1 MSIERRRLTACTI
14 AVCAFLVVTCLPTAA
29 TGVGAVRTRGIVY
42 GDSLVVQ
49 SLAELRVWQ
58 LTKADVRY
66 KARDGAALCDFSPQ
80 MAADN
85 AVFHPEWVVLA
96 FTGNTAGGTCAGD
109 AWLAGGE
116 AGAVENYRN
125 ALRQAR
131 AAFPTTTRV
140 YVVGAIAMLANSQCA
155 AGITFSC
162 WFPFNGNWSL
172 NAMYMQEA
180 RSLPN
185 TVYDPAADEWL
196 TATHRFW
203 WTSPCLPGECVGT
216 IRIRSVD
223 GVHLW
228 DGNHAGQFRYAAAI
242 TTRLHADY
250 QVS

>member
-1 MSIERRRLTACTI
+1 MAACVFF
-14 AVCAFLVVTCLPTAA
+14 AVAGWPTAA
-29 TGVGAVRTRGIVY
+29 NGLGTTRTRGIVY

-49 SLAELRVWQ
+49 SLTELRVWQ

-66 KARDGAALCDFSPQ
+66 QAHGGAALCDYAPQ
-80 MAADN
+80 MPADN
-85 AVFHPEWVVLA
+85 VAFHPDWVVLA
-96 FTGNTAGGTCAGD
+96 FTGNTASGTCAGN
-109 AWLAGGE
+109 AWQAGGD

-131 AAFPTTTRV
+131 AAFPTTTRI
-140 YVVGAIAMLANSQCA
+140 YVVGAIAMLAKWQCA

-162 WFPFNGNWSL
+162 WFPFNGYWGL
-172 NAMYMQEA
+172 NVMYMQEA
-180 RSLPN
+180 ASLPN
-185 TVYDPAADEWL
+185 TVYDPTADEWL

-203 WTSPCLPGECVGT
+203 WTSPCLPGECIGT

-242 TTRLHADY
+242 TTRLRADY
-250 QVS
+250 PVS